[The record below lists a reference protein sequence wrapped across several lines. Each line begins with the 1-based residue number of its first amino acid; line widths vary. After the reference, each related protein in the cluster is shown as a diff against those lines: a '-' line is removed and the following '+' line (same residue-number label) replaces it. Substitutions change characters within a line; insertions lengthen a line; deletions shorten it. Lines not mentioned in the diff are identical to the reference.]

1 MIARDDLWRTR
12 TGGHCKTGGR
22 PPHEGILEP
31 LPACIA
37 GTCSGQTPPEDTYAV
52 KIRAK
57 KRCIDP
63 LVRTGSG
70 AKRLTDLDADFAAQ
84 LQAFLRDEF
93 DRYVWA
99 RFDLQS

>member
-1 MIARDDLWRTR
+1 MSVSTVCWIYRRNYR
-12 TGGHCKTGGR
+12 R
-22 PPHEGILEP
+22 
-31 LPACIA
+31 IA

-52 KIRAK
+52 RIRAK

-63 LVRTGSG
+63 LVRTDSG
-70 AKRLTDLDADFAAQ
+70 AKRLTELDANFAAQ
-84 LQAFLRDEF
+84 LRAFLQDEF

>member
-1 MIARDDLWRTR
+1 M
-12 TGGHCKTGGR
+12 
-22 PPHEGILEP
+22 
-31 LPACIA
+31 
-37 GTCSGQTPPEDTYAV
+37 PPEDTYAV

-63 LVRTGSG
+63 LVRTDSG
-70 AKRLTDLDADFAAQ
+70 AKRLTELDESFAAQ
-84 LQAFLRDEF
+84 LRAFLQDEF

>member
-1 MIARDDLWRTR
+1 M
-12 TGGHCKTGGR
+12 
-22 PPHEGILEP
+22 
-31 LPACIA
+31 
-37 GTCSGQTPPEDTYAV
+37 

-63 LVRTGSG
+63 LVWTNRGV
-70 AKRLTDLDADFAAQ
+70 KRLTELDADFAAQ
-84 LQAFLRDEF
+84 LRTFLQDDF